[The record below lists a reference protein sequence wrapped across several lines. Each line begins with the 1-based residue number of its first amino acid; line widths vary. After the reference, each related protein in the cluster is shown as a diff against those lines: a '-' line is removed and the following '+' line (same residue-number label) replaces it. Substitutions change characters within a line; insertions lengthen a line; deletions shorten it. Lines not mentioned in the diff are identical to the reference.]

1 VRRGTAILATLV
13 VLTLL
18 LLVMGV
24 LARLLFDDLGSTRR
38 RANAMYAA
46 ELARSGIAWA
56 EGAMAAGHALQPGT
70 LKVEG
75 GEVEIQ
81 VDTKAGGLKVVAT
94 GRVVSGRTV
103 VATREEALDVGT
115 PVRHV
120 EAPPE
125 APVVP
130 VEEPPVVE

>member
-24 LARLLFDDLGSTRR
+24 MARLLFDDLGSTRR
-38 RANAMYAA
+38 RANAMYAG

-56 EGAMAAGHALQPGT
+56 KGAMASGRALQPVT

-75 GEVEIQ
+75 GEVEIRAETAK
-81 VDTKAGGLKVVAT
+81 DGLKVVST
-94 GRVVSGRTV
+94 GRVVSGHNV
-103 VATREEALDVGT
+103 LSTREEVLDVGT
-115 PVRHV
+115 PVRRADV
-120 EAPPE
+120 PPAP
-125 APVVP
+125 PVVP
-130 VEEPPVVE
+130 VEEPPVVK